1 MPKNPYRE
9 ALDVAQQ
16 EYDELQTKR
25 AEMDARIAR
34 LRETLVS
41 LAYLVN
47 EDGQTE
53 SLDAT
58 GLGLTEAV
66 AKVLRLSGMALTPA
80 NVRDELARMG
90 FDIKRYK
97 SIIPSIVKVLTRL
110 HQRGH
115 VDATRGEQ
123 SEKTLYIWSPM
134 QPPGIFNWTDDDGVP
149 VMSNA
154 PRTATS
160 EKYLAEV
167 IRRRDAGEHLT
178 PRMKRKLRENGEEE
192 KKKS

>member
-97 SIIPSIVKVLTRL
+97 SIIPSITKVLKRL
-110 HQRGH
+110 HEKGH

-134 QPPGIFNWTDDDGVP
+134 QPDVFTWTEGDDED
-149 VMSNA
+149 
-154 PRTATS
+154 
-160 EKYLAEV
+160 
-167 IRRRDAGEHLT
+167 D
-178 PRMKRKLRENGEEE
+178 LREKVRVLFGGESDE
-192 KKKS
+192 

>member
-1 MPKNPYRE
+1 
-9 ALDVAQQ
+9 LDVAQQ
-16 EYDELQTKR
+16 EYDELQTQR
-25 AEMDARIAR
+25 AEIDARLAR

-80 NVRDELARMG
+80 NIRDELARMG

-97 SIIPSIVKVLTRL
+97 SIIPTIVKVLARL
-110 HQRGH
+110 HEKGH

-134 QPPGIFNWTDDDGVP
+134 QPGIFTWTDDDGVP
-149 VMSNA
+149 VISNE
-154 PRTATS
+154 PKSTAADRS
-160 EKYLAEV
+160 LAEA

-178 PRMKRKLRENGEEE
+178 PRMRRKLKAAGEEV
-192 KKKS
+192 